1 MKKNTVILSAAILLL
16 AACGKKGPLVLE
28 PEKRP
33 QPVSGLELRQVGHE
47 VELSWKFPAL
57 LSDKETPLVAAQ
69 VRSVAVHHLAKP
81 FHPDTFEKK
90 SEVLARFKPG
100 EFSGRPGG
108 VFACT
113 VPFKAKLLKDKEHA
127 FALSYQYGR
136 SHSALSAVA
145 KITTRTP
152 PAPVRDLKLGR
163 EGKVVVL
170 SWSRPPADSEGQP
183 LPAVAGYRIFRRILQ
198 GRNPAAFAAINAKAV
213 KGEYYEDRDTGVDG
227 EYEYRVSSLLDER
240 VESAPS
246 NAVRMKIQDTFP
258 PDVPVN
264 LVAFT
269 GKDHVF
275 LTWEA
280 VRDRDL
286 HHYIVYRKSSKGE
299 EFKPLDAAV
308 TENLFRDRQV
318 AKGQTY
324 VYVVAAVDDKG
335 NESEPSRPARLLF
348 E

>member
-1 MKKNTVILSAAILLL
+1 MKKNTVILSAAFLLL

-33 QPVSGLELRQVGHE
+33 QAVSGLELRQVGHE
-47 VELSWKFPAL
+47 VELSWTFPAL

-69 VRSVAVHHLAKP
+69 VRSVVVHHLAKP

-90 SEVLARFKPG
+90 SEVLARFKPN
-100 EFSGRPGG
+100 EFSGRPGS
-108 VFACT
+108 VFACA

-127 FALSYQYGR
+127 FALSYQYGKA
-136 SHSALSAVA
+136 HSALSAVE

-152 PAPVRDLKLGR
+152 PAPVADLKLGR

-170 SWSRPPADSEGQP
+170 NWSRPLADSEGLP
-183 LPAVAGYRIFRRILQ
+183 LPAVAGYRVFRRILQ
-198 GRNPAAFAAINAKAV
+198 GKAPAAFAAINPKAL

-246 NAVRMKIQDTFP
+246 NAVRMRIQDTFP
-258 PDVPVN
+258 PDVPAN

-299 EFKPLDAAV
+299 EFKPLDSAV
-308 TENLFRDRQV
+308 SENLYRDRQV
-318 AKGQTY
+318 TRGQAY
-324 VYVVAAVDDKG
+324 VYMVTAVDDKG

>member
-1 MKKNTVILSAAILLL
+1 MKTNTVILSAAILLL

-33 QPVSGLELRQVGHE
+33 LPVTGLELRQVGHE
-47 VELSWKFPAL
+47 VELSWAFPAQ
-57 LSDKETPLVAAQ
+57 LSDKETPLLAAQ

-81 FHPDTFEKK
+81 FHPDVFEKK

-100 EFSGRPGG
+100 EFSSRTGG
-108 VFACT
+108 GFACS

-136 SHSALSAVA
+136 SRSALSAVA

-152 PAPVRDLKLGR
+152 PGPVLDLKLGR

-170 SWSRPPADSEGQP
+170 SWSRPSTDSEGLP
-183 LPAVAGYRIFRRILQ
+183 LSAVAGYRIFRRIEQ
-198 GRNPAAFAAINAKAV
+198 GRNPGAYVAINAKAV

-258 PDVPVN
+258 PDVPAN
-264 LVAFT
+264 LVAFA

-286 HHYIVYRKSSKGE
+286 HHYVVYRKSSKGE

-308 TENLFRDRQV
+308 TENLYRDRQV
-318 AKGQTY
+318 AKGQAY

-335 NESEPSRPARLLF
+335 NESEPGRPARLLF